1 VAYKADIQLAVK
13 GLKELRSLNI
23 HLDRNGQAINRS
35 NEKLLKFAKSVTSH
49 FVPSVNNFSAA
60 LRKANANLNSV
71 SLNSDQAR
79 KAAQNLVRAENDVND
94 VLQQRAALIEK
105 ARGKTPGL
113 GNEFTTTSSPFQ
125 SSRDALGR
133 TAEEQNEILDE
144 RAKKITDIN
153 KKNKEERALVQK
165 ALAPK
170 VKGTKIQQEQN
181 KQINETLNLR
191 AKEFMQI
198 RKTTR
203 AQDRRLKIEQ
213 KLGMGRRGRFGLNRM
228 AHNLTGRGQ
237 SAMQA
242 REGAA
247 ANALIGGAFPL
258 LFGQGAGASA
268 GGALGGAAGGLLGG
282 QFGFALSLVGTQ
294 LGSLVDNLVSS
305 TAALGRAIG
314 PFARDTEAVTASLGL
329 QGSVE
334 EARLK
339 LLEQV
344 EGKTAAF
351 NAAMK
356 IMNQRIGERGV
367 AALKQFG
374 ESARLLGTQ
383 FSLALTKLQAFA
395 AGLANFILRI
405 TGLQKGLQEGEAT
418 RIVGAAATEGN
429 STAIG
434 LVDRRNQISGMRGQG
449 GAGARKKVLLD
460 QLKIEEQIFAIQ
472 QKVATEVAELT
483 TKSSTLLLDKEKEV
497 ALNAR
502 VAEIM
507 KTGVNK
513 ELAKSLAEVEQIFDA
528 EEKILVEKQK
538 QTKAAFEKAI
548 IETNDK
554 DLQRELQIK
563 YDEIT
568 KQLHQHNI
576 ERERGLEL
584 TEDLGDGTDKVAEAF
599 KRLNETIRND
609 IKEGI
614 KGLIKGTST
623 LGDLLNNVADR
634 FLDLALNQALF
645 GSAAGEFTKGK
656 GGGIFGA
663 IAGIFK
669 ANGGPVRSGKSFIVG
684 EKGPE
689 LFTPGRSGA
698 ITPNNKLV
706 GGGST
711 SVVVNVDASGSDVQG
726 DDAGAKELGT
736 LISVAVQGELIKQQR
751 PGGLL
756 ASVR

>member
-1 VAYKADIQLAVK
+1 MAYKADIQLAVK
-13 GLKELRSLNI
+13 GLRELRSLNI
-23 HLDRNGQAINRS
+23 HLDRNGKAVDRS
-35 NEKLLKFAKSVTSH
+35 IEKIMKYNSVTRSH
-49 FVPSVNNFSAA
+49 FVPTLNNLSSALA
-60 LRKANANLNSV
+60 KAQANFDKANISTV
-71 SLNSDQAR
+71 QGI
-79 KAAQNLVRAENDVND
+79 KAAENLAKAEKLVNAELIARNSLMGTVRGRAFGPQQADAGQTVAAQKQQAADQEKLNQALLKLENRSLDNIGKKVELRNKE
-94 VLQQRAALIEK
+94 VAQGKKLVSEAGNRRKILMNNNKLRTQEFRTAGKIQEREIRISRILEKNAKFRNSFRGRTQRAIA
-105 ARGKTPGL
+105 GG
-113 GNEFTTTSSPFQ
+113 
-125 SSRDALGR
+125 SR
-133 TAEEQNEILDE
+133 ENLD
-144 RAKKITDIN
+144 
-153 KKNKEERALVQK
+153 
-165 ALAPK
+165 
-170 VKGTKIQQEQN
+170 
-181 KQINETLNLR
+181 
-191 AKEFMQI
+191 I
-198 RKTTR
+198 R
-203 AQDRRLKIEQ
+203 
-213 KLGMGRRGRFGLNRM
+213 N
-228 AHNLTGRGQ
+228 
-237 SAMQA
+237 QA
-242 REGAA
+242 IS
-247 ANALIGGAFPL
+247 NALIGGAFPL

-339 LLEQV
+339 LIEQAQ
-344 EGKTAAF
+344 GKTAAF

-367 AALKQFG
+367 RALKQFG

-383 FSLALTKLQAFA
+383 FTLALTKLQAFA
-395 AGLANFILRI
+395 AGIANFILRI

-418 RIVGAAATEGN
+418 RIVGAAAAGGD
-429 STAIG
+429 SRAIG
-434 LVDRRNQISGMRGQG
+434 LVGRRNEIASMRGQG

-483 TKSSTLLLDKEKEV
+483 TKSSTLLLDKEKELV
-497 ALNAR
+497 LNKR

-528 EEKILVEKQK
+528 DEKVLQSKLKQTQAEFDKLEKQG
-538 QTKAAFEKAI
+538 ASDEVLNRVLEKEIAI
-548 IETNDK
+548 EAKI
-554 DLQRELQIK
+554 
-563 YDEIT
+563 DEHNVGKKESVKLT
-568 KQLHQHNI
+568 KQLF
-576 ERERGLEL
+576 
-584 TEDLGDGTDKVAEAF
+584 TETDKVAEAF
-599 KRLNETIRND
+599 QRLNQSIRND

-645 GSAAGEFTKGK
+645 GNAAGEFTKGK

-663 IAGIFK
+663 IAGMF
-669 ANGGPVRSGKSFIVG
+669 ANGGRPPVGRPSIVG

-689 LFTPGRSGA
+689 LFVPRSSGT
-698 ITPNNKLV
+698 IVPNNKLG

-726 DDAGAKELGT
+726 DNAQARELGT
-736 LISVAVQGELIKQQR
+736 LISVAVKGELLKQQR

-756 ASVR
+756 SSLR

>member
-1 VAYKADIQLAVK
+1 MAYKADIQLAVK
-13 GLKELRSLNI
+13 GLNELKNLNLN
-23 HLDRNGQAINRS
+23 LDRNGKAIDRS
-35 NEKLLKFAKSVTSH
+35 NEKLLKFSSFVSSR
-49 FVPSVNNFSAA
+49 FVPSVQNFSAA
-60 LRKANANLNSV
+60 LQKANENLNKSA
-71 SLNSDQAR
+71 LNSDQAR
-79 KAAQNLVRAENDVND
+79 KAARNLVRAENEVND

-113 GNEFTTTSSPFQ
+113 GNEFTTSSSPFQ

-133 TAEEQNEILDE
+133 TAEEQNAILDE
-144 RAKKITDIN
+144 RAKKITEIN
-153 KKNKEERALVQK
+153 KKNKEEFALVQK

-170 VKGTKIQQEQN
+170 IKGTKIQQEEN

-191 AKEFMQI
+191 AKELMEI

-213 KLGMGRRGRFGLNRM
+213 KLGMGRRGRFGLNRIV
-228 AHNLTGRGQ
+228 HNARGRGR

-242 REGAA
+242 RENAA
-247 ANALIGGAFPL
+247 SNALIGGAFPL

-339 LLEQV
+339 LIEQAQ
-344 EGKTAAF
+344 GKTAAF

-367 AALKQFG
+367 KALKQFG
-374 ESARLLGTQ
+374 ENARLLGSQ
-383 FSLALTKLQAFA
+383 FTLALTKLQAFT
-395 AGLANFILRI
+395 AGIANFIIRI
-405 TGLQKGLQEGEAT
+405 TGLQKSLEEGEAT
-418 RIVGAAATEGN
+418 KIVSAAAAGGD

-434 LVDRRNQISGMRGQG
+434 LVARRNQITSIRGQG
-449 GAGARKKVLLD
+449 GEGSRKKVLLD

-483 TKSSTLLLDKEKEV
+483 TKSSTLLADKQKEV
-497 ALNAR
+497 DLNKR

-513 ELAKSLAEVEQIFDA
+513 ELAKSLAEVEQIFD
-528 EEKILVEKQK
+528 EEQKILLEKQK

-568 KQLHQHNI
+568 KQLDQHNI
-576 ERERGLEL
+576 EREKGIKL
-584 TEDLGDGTDKVAEAF
+584 TKDLGDGTDKVAEAF

-645 GSAAGEFTKGK
+645 GNASGEFSKGS
-656 GGGIFGA
+656 GIFGA

-698 ITPNNKLV
+698 ITPNNKLMS
-706 GGGST
+706 GGST
-711 SVVVNVDASGSDVQG
+711 SVVVNVDASGTDVQG
-726 DDAGAKELGT
+726 DEAEAKQLGT
-736 LISVAVQGELIKQQR
+736 LISVAVQGELLKQQR

-756 ASVR
+756 ANTR

>member
-1 VAYKADIQLAVK
+1 VAYKADIQLGIK
-13 GLKELRSLNI
+13 GLRELRSLNI

-79 KAAQNLVRAENDVND
+79 KAAENLVRAENDVND

-113 GNEFTTTSSPFQ
+113 GNEFTTSSSPFQ

-144 RAKKITDIN
+144 RAKKIAEIN
-153 KKNKEERALVQK
+153 KKNKEEFALVQK

-170 VKGTKIQQEQN
+170 IKGTKIQQEEN

-191 AKEFMQI
+191 AKELMEI

-228 AHNLTGRGQ
+228 VHNARGRGR

-242 REGAA
+242 RENAA
-247 ANALIGGAFPL
+247 SNALIGGAFPL
-258 LFGQGAGASA
+258 LFGQGAGASV
-268 GGALGGAAGGLLGG
+268 GGAVGGAAGGLLGG

-294 LGSLVDNLVSS
+294 IGSVFDSIING
-305 TAALGRAIG
+305 AAELGRALG
-314 PFARDTEAVTASLGL
+314 PFTQDTEAITTALGL
-329 QGSVE
+329 QGSVQQAQLQRIE
-334 EARLK
+334 ET
-339 LLEQV
+339 Q
-344 EGKTAAF
+344 GKTAAF

-356 IMNQRIGERGV
+356 IMAGRITQDGV
-367 AALKQFG
+367 DKLKNFG
-374 ESARLLGTQ
+374 ENTRLLGQQ
-383 FSLALTKLQAFA
+383 FTIALTKLQAFA
-395 AGLANFILRI
+395 AGVANFIIRL
-405 TGLQKGLQEGEAT
+405 TGLQDALKEREAT
-418 RIVGAAATEGN
+418 RIVSDAAATGDTVAQ
-429 STAIG
+429 S
-434 LVDRRNQISGMRGQG
+434 LVERREAAEQLRGQG
-449 GAGARKKVLLD
+449 GEGARKKNLLD
-460 QLKIEEQIFAIQ
+460 QIKLEERIFAIQ
-472 QKVATEVAELT
+472 QKVSTEVGQMTE
-483 TKSSTLLLDKEKEV
+483 KSSNLLLEKEKEL
-497 ALNAR
+497 ALNNR

-507 KTGVNK
+507 KTGINK
-513 ELAKSLAEVEQIFDA
+513 ELATSLAEVEQIFDA
-528 EEKILVEKQK
+528 EEKILKEKQK

-576 ERERGLEL
+576 NREKGLDL
-584 TEDLGDGTDKVAEAF
+584 TKKTANETDKVTEAF
-599 KRLNETIRND
+599 QRLNETIRND

-645 GSAAGEFTKGK
+645 GSAAGEFKKGA

-663 IAGIFK
+663 IAGMF
-669 ANGGPVRSGKSFIVG
+669 ANGGRPPVGRPSIVG

-689 LFTPGRSGA
+689 LFVPSSSGT
-698 ITPNNKLV
+698 IVPNNKLG

-726 DDAGAKELGT
+726 DDAQAKELGT
-736 LISVAVQGELIKQQR
+736 LISVAVQGELLKQQR

-756 ASVR
+756 SSLR